1 MRIITDPSVDRRQ
14 FVYHVVKTKEINA
27 PHNIPRGGIRL

>member
-1 MRIITDPSVDRRQ
+1 MRIKTNPSIDRRQ
-14 FVYHVVKTKEINA
+14 FVYHVVKTKEPNA